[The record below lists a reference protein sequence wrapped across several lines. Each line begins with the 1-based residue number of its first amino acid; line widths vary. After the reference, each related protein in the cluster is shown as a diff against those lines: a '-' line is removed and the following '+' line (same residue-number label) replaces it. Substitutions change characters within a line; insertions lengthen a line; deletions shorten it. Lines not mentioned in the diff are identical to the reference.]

1 MGGILI
7 LGAGGRLGAALAR
20 AWRAR
25 DPRVICMDRAAM
37 SIDDPDAVRRQLQ
50 DLDFDVLVNCAALTN
65 VDYCETHR
73 EEAFRINAQSVGAM
87 AEACVQKKAR
97 LIHISTDYVF
107 DGSGRSP
114 YSESDAPQP
123 ISVYG
128 ESKLAGEEFALGAS
142 ARNWVVR
149 VSWVF
154 GPDRISFVDQVIL
167 RALKE
172 ERVEAVADK
181 WATPTYTLDVCAD
194 LWPFLREIEGGG
206 VVHIS
211 NAGGCSWQEY
221 GQHALD
227 CALEAGCVL
236 KAKVVG
242 ALKMA
247 ELKAF
252 VAKRPV
258 YSAMTT
264 QKLAALT
271 GIEPRDWR
279 VSVREHVFDM
289 AGRGAFRAACD

>member
-1 MGGILI
+1 
-7 LGAGGRLGAALAR
+7 
-20 AWRAR
+20 
-25 DPRVICMDRAAM
+25 MDRAAM
-37 SIDDPDAVRRQLQ
+37 SIDDPDTVRRRLQ

-87 AEACVQKKAR
+87 ADVCAQKKAR

-107 DGSGRSP
+107 EGSGRSP
-114 YSESDAPQP
+114 YSESDAAKPV
-123 ISVYG
+123 SVYG

-142 ARNWVVR
+142 PGNWVVR

-172 ERVEAVADK
+172 EGVEAVADK
-181 WATPTYTLDVCAD
+181 WATPTYTLDVCAA
-194 LWPFLREIEGGG
+194 LRPFLREIEGGG
-206 VVHIS
+206 VVHVS
-211 NAGGCSWQEY
+211 NAGVCSWQEY

-227 CALEAGCVL
+227 CAIEAGCML
-236 KAKVVG
+236 KARVVG
-242 ALKMA
+242 ALKMS

-258 YSAMTT
+258 YSAMAT

-271 GIEPRDWR
+271 GIQPRDWR
-279 VSVREHVFDM
+279 VSVREHVLDM
-289 AGRGAFRAACD
+289 AARGAFRTECN